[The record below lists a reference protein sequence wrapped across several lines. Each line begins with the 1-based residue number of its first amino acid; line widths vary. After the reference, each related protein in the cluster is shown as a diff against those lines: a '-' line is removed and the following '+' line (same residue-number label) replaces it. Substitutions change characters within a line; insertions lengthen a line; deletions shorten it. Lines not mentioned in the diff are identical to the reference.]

1 MVRDNSYLSPFIKYI
16 FNYLSALLAFIE
28 TISGSLNPAD
38 EPPAV
43 FSISN
48 ILPVSSAIISNFNE
62 NSETSEAD
70 KVKSAETCA
79 FKL

>member
-1 MVRDNSYLSPFIKYI
+1 MVRDNSYLSPFIKHI
-16 FNYLSALLAFIE
+16 FNYLSDLLAFIE
-28 TISGSLNPAD
+28 TTSGSLNPAD
-38 EPPAV
+38 TPPVV

>member
-16 FNYLSALLAFIE
+16 FNYLSALAFIE
-28 TISGSLNPAD
+28 TTSGDNPAVI
-38 EPPAV
+38 PLVV

>member
-1 MVRDNSYLSPFIKYI
+1 MVRDNSYLSPFIEYI
-16 FNYLSALLAFIE
+16 FNYLSALAFIE
-28 TISGSLNPAD
+28 TTSGSPIPAVK
-38 EPPAV
+38 PPVV

-48 ILPVSSAIISNFNE
+48 ILPVSSAIISNTNE

>member
-1 MVRDNSYLSPFIKYI
+1 MVRDSSYLSPFIKYI
-16 FNYLSALLAFIE
+16 FNYLSSTLAFIE
-28 TISGSLNPAD
+28 TTSGANPAVI
-38 EPPAV
+38 PLVV

>member
-16 FNYLSALLAFIE
+16 FNYLSALVFIE
-28 TISGSLNPAD
+28 TTSGSLNPAD
-38 EPPAV
+38 IPLVV

>member
-1 MVRDNSYLSPFIKYI
+1 MVRDSSYLSPFIKYI
-16 FNYLSALLAFIE
+16 FNYLSVLAFIE

-38 EPPAV
+38 TPPVV

-48 ILPVSSAIISNFNE
+48 ILPASSAIISNTNE

>member
-16 FNYLSALLAFIE
+16 FNYLSALVFIE
-28 TISGSLNPAD
+28 TTSGANPAVI
-38 EPPAV
+38 PLVV

>member
-16 FNYLSALLAFIE
+16 FNYLSDLLAFIE
-28 TISGSLNPAD
+28 TTSGSLNPAD
-38 EPPAV
+38 TPPVV

-48 ILPVSSAIISNFNE
+48 ILPASSAIMSNFNE

>member
-16 FNYLSALLAFIE
+16 FNYLSALVFIE
-28 TISGSLNPAD
+28 TTSGSPIPED
-38 EPPAV
+38 IPPAV
-43 FSISN
+43 FSISI
-48 ILPVSSAIISNFNE
+48 ILPVSSAIISSTNE

>member
-1 MVRDNSYLSPFIKYI
+1 MVRDSSYLSPFIKYI
-16 FNYLSALLAFIE
+16 FNYLSAFIE